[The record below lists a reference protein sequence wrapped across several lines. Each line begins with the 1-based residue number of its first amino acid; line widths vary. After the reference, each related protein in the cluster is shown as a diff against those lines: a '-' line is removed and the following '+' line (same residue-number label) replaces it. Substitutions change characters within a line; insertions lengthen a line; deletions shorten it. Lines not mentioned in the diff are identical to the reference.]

1 MKNWIKT
8 YLRESLE
15 EMTIKPK
22 KEFGKGAYHKVY
34 ASNKYPDRLFKIG
47 DEDTVH
53 EWLSTFQENPKY
65 FPKVYRTFPFRKDP
79 TLTVV
84 EIEKLNTA
92 VAAKELKEI
101 DEFLLDISDTVH
113 CGKNFL
119 SLGNFY
125 ETPCI
130 NMVVSAA
137 NDSDNPYLIPILQK
151 WTKFLRAV
159 APIIEK
165 NLGRPLDLHIGNVAY
180 DKMGKL
186 KMIDI

>member
-1 MKNWIKT
+1 MKQWIRT

-15 EMTIKPK
+15 EMSIKPK

-84 EIEKLNTA
+84 EIEKLKTA
-92 VAAKELKEI
+92 EAAYELNEI
-101 DEFLLDISDTVH
+101 DRFLLNLSGEISCSNGFITINNFFEGECFNTV
-113 CGKNFL
+113 
-119 SLGNFY
+119 
-125 ETPCI
+125 I
-130 NMVVSAA
+130 DAA
-137 NDSDNPYLIPILQK
+137 DNGDNPFILSILYR
-151 WTKFLRAV
+151 WAKFLRAV

-165 NLGRPLDLHIGNVAY
+165 DLGRPLDLHIGNVAY